1 MKLAVFPGGVLV
13 PLVLLATAADAAGT
27 APCLRPTRPGTQ
39 VQGEVRICPGRYRI
53 ADPAERGVIIAAS
66 SGTRIDLSGVVLE
79 SGDSLPDR
87 FVGIGIASRSVD
99 GVSILGGTVRG
110 YRFGVRL
117 EGGRGHRVTGSELS
131 GSRADPARTAPET
144 ADTADRLDP
153 ARPEVFLG
161 YGGGLLL
168 VRTVG
173 ATVTGVTAAR
183 GRIGIGLV
191 EARESYL
198 ADNDVSGNAGWGIHL
213 WRSSRNLLTRNRAD
227 RTVRCVPPAD
237 CRAAAILLREA
248 SDSNT
253 ISENDLTASSTG
265 LLITGRAPLTRAS
278 VGNLVYRNDAS
289 RAAGAG
295 FSAASVWNLTL
306 LENRADSAEQGIR
319 LDHVTGSVLRGN
331 TVIGAR
337 DAAIAALHGRD
348 NTIESNVLVDAPT
361 GIRVGAPRPDGARS
375 VGYRITDN
383 VLGGVGQGI
392 VLQGT
397 AGSRVRGNL
406 FDGVGDGL
414 LVDGTGHGTEV
425 TGNVFLR
432 ARGWFIDAPDL
443 AAGGNYWATAD
454 ASAASARVRGRI
466 SVLPW
471 RPAAAAGY

>member
-1 MKLAVFPGGVLV
+1 MRLAALPGGVLL
-13 PLVLLATAADAAGT
+13 PLLLLTTSEAASGA
-27 APCLRPTRPGTQ
+27 APCLRPNRAGTQ

-53 ADPAERGVIIAAS
+53 ADPGERGVIIAAA

-79 SGDSLPDR
+79 SGDSLPGR
-87 FVGIGIASRSVD
+87 FVGVGIASRDVD

-131 GSRADPARTAPET
+131 GSRSAPARSPTPA
-144 ADTADRLDP
+144 ADTSDMLDL

-168 VRTVG
+168 VRTTG
-173 ATVTGVTAAR
+173 AVVTGVTAR
-183 GRIGIGLV
+183 GAQVGIGLV
-191 EARESYL
+191 DARESYV
-198 ADNDVSGNAGWGIHL
+198 ADNDVSANGAWGIHL
-213 WRSSRNLLTRNRAD
+213 WRSARNIVSRNRAD
-227 RTVRCVPPAD
+227 HTVRCVPPAD
-237 CRAAAILLREA
+237 CRAAAILLREG

-253 ISENDLTASSTG
+253 IADNDLTASSTG
-265 LLITGRAPLTRAS
+265 LLVTGQAPLTRAS
-278 VGNLVYRNDAS
+278 VGNLVYRNNAS
-289 RAAGAG
+289 LAGGAG
-295 FSAASVWNLTL
+295 FTAVQVWGLTL

-319 LDHVTGSVLRGN
+319 LDHVTAAVLRGN

-337 DAAIAALHGRD
+337 DAAIWAVHGRD
-348 NTIESNVLVDAPT
+348 NAIEGNALVDAPV
-361 GIRVGAPRPDGARS
+361 GIRIGAPTPAGAGS
-375 VGYRITDN
+375 AGYRIDDN

-392 VLQGT
+392 VLQAT

-414 LVDGTGHGTEV
+414 LVDGAGHGTEV

-432 ARGWFIDAPDL
+432 AKGWFIDAPDL

-454 ASAASARVRGRI
+454 ASAAAARVRGRI